1 MMNILTSAMGPILPL
16 CRTLACWNT
25 PFLRPYQMFRWLL
38 LALRYVAFL
47 ILFALCQ
54 MADAKPPAPTKVD
67 MQWTMPAKNYA
78 STRFSEETQINVANV
93 KQLQVAWTFSTGVL
107 HGHEAAPLV
116 VNGTMYIITPYP
128 NILYALDLNQPGGP
142 IKWVYKSQPQSASQ
156 GVACCNVVNR
166 GAAFAD
172 GKVVFNTLDNQTI
185 AIDADTGE
193 EVWKIKLGDIN
204 LGETMTMAPLIVKD
218 KVLVGNSGGEMGV
231 RGWLTALDLKTGKIV
246 WRAYSTGP
254 DKDVLIG
261 MDFKPPYAADAGP
274 DLGVTTW
281 PADAWKTGGGTVWG
295 WISYDP
301 ELNLVYYGTSNPG
314 TWNAGVLVTT
324 NGHRAFSPAIRTR
337 AMPNG
342 LINIIR
348 MIFTITMALMRMC

>member
-1 MMNILTSAMGPILPL
+1 
-16 CRTLACWNT
+16 
-25 PFLRPYQMFRWLL
+25 
-38 LALRYVAFL
+38 
-47 ILFALCQ
+47 
-54 MADAKPPAPTKVD
+54 
-67 MQWTMPAKNYA
+67 
-78 STRFSEETQINVANV
+78 
-93 KQLQVAWTFSTGVL
+93 
-107 HGHEAAPLV
+107 
-116 VNGTMYIITPYP
+116 
-128 NILYALDLNQPGGP
+128 
-142 IKWVYKSQPQSASQ
+142 
-156 GVACCNVVNR
+156 VVNR

-185 AIDADTGE
+185 AVDADTGK

-314 TWNAGVLVTT
+314 TWNADQRPGDNKWSSSIFARDPDTGYAKWAYQYNPHDFHDYDGVNENVLIDLSIEGKPRKTMIHPDRNGYMYLMDRT
-324 NGHRAFSPAIRTR
+324 NGRIISADPFTSTNSVKTVDLKTGRSWPRTR
-337 AMPNG
+337 KRIKTSRLMISVRQRPVARTGNRRP
-342 LINIIR
+342 IR
-348 MIFTITMALMRMC
+348 RERSCCTCRTTISVWT